1 LCSGSIAASLYGQ
14 SEDGFECTSGT
25 DPLSLHIV
33 GTGNSGGGVTGGK
46 GGSGSGGSPCCNV
59 LGGEEQV
66 NMCNRE
72 FGSSLVIGKSMPVT
86 ILGLLVT
93 SSSMKSEIPKELSA
107 AAILP
112 LEGEVTEE
120 SSKWRTVCLQPGL
133 KEQDPSALICSCSD
147 IRVLEQFWVQ
157 ESCGGGSGGGYGG

>member
-1 LCSGSIAASLYGQ
+1 LCSGSIAGSLYGQ
-14 SEDGFECTSGT
+14 SEDGFEYTSGT

-33 GTGNSGGGVTGGK
+33 GSGNCDGGSTGGK
-46 GGSGSGGSPCCNV
+46 GGSGGSGSPCCNV

-72 FGSSLVIGKSMPVT
+72 FVSSLVIGKSMPVT

-93 SSSMKSEIPKELSA
+93 FSSMKSEAPKGYSV
-107 AAILP
+107 AAILL

-120 SSKWRTVCLQPGL
+120 SLKLRTVCLQPGL

-147 IRVLEQFWVQ
+147 IRVLEQLWVQ
-157 ESCGGGSGGGYGG
+157 ESC